1 MARASDPWDSDL
13 PIAVAEQ
20 NQALQALQDAM
31 TVREFL
37 FAALPEVRSA
47 NFRVYRPAEG
57 EPVELIIAGT
67 VTREDE
73 PLPAVRS
80 LVMRAKLCGL
90 RFSLSDGV
98 FEALSSQGE
107 QFGAYEITSAPTRGG
122 KGVFMAAN
130 TGQGRGFTTFL
141 IGFTA
146 ICAGHRVLVDRD
158 WQTGAWWRA
167 SSFSCSAW
175 SVS

>member
-1 MARASDPWDSDL
+1 MDVSGQRSLDIVL
-13 PIAVAEQ
+13 PTAAQEQ

-37 FAALPEVRSA
+37 FATLPEVRSA
-47 NFRVYRPAEG
+47 SFRVYRPAQG

-98 FEALSSQGE
+98 FEALSTQ
-107 QFGAYEITSAPTRGG
+107 
-122 KGVFMAAN
+122 AN
-130 TGQGRGFTTFL
+130 GSEFTK
-141 IGFTA
+141 
-146 ICAGHRVLVDRD
+146 
-158 WQTGAWWRA
+158 
-167 SSFSCSAW
+167 
-175 SVS
+175 

>member
-1 MARASDPWDSDL
+1 MKWLWGASDFVRKVRLRMRFGEMSRLPLRLLRLELRHETAICEWVARANDPWDNDL

-47 NFRVYRPAEG
+47 SFRVYRPAEG

-98 FEALSSQGE
+98 FEALSTQVNGSE
-107 QFGAYEITSAPTRGG
+107 LS
-122 KGVFMAAN
+122 K
-130 TGQGRGFTTFL
+130 
-141 IGFTA
+141 
-146 ICAGHRVLVDRD
+146 
-158 WQTGAWWRA
+158 
-167 SSFSCSAW
+167 
-175 SVS
+175 

>member
-1 MARASDPWDSDL
+1 MSRMPLRLLRLELRHETAVCEWVARANDPWDSDL
-13 PIAVAEQ
+13 PIAAPEQ
-20 NQALQALQDAM
+20 TLQALQDAM

-73 PLPAVRS
+73 PLPTVRS

-98 FEALSSQGE
+98 FEALSTQVNGSDL
-107 QFGAYEITSAPTRGG
+107 T
-122 KGVFMAAN
+122 K
-130 TGQGRGFTTFL
+130 
-141 IGFTA
+141 
-146 ICAGHRVLVDRD
+146 
-158 WQTGAWWRA
+158 
-167 SSFSCSAW
+167 
-175 SVS
+175 